1 MFKKTVFPVIIGVIA
16 SVVFATVLVAIPCA
30 AVLISK
36 VPIIGYV
43 ILLLTALSYYVPPVF
58 IFLDAFIATLASLRF
73 ISFATRYDRDDH
85 SCRAAKKASVTEG
98 TIITLFVAAGI
109 ALAVS
114 ESGFSFDLFSKVI
127 PFLLVIFVIFNSNK

>member
-1 MFKKTVFPVIIGVIA
+1 MFKKTIFPVILGVIA
-16 SVVFATVLVAIPCA
+16 SVVFAAVLVAIPCA

-43 ILLLTALSYYVPPVF
+43 VLLLTALSYYASPVF
-58 IFLDAFIATLASLRF
+58 IFLDAFIATLASLKF
-73 ISFATRYDRDDH
+73 ISFSTRYDRNNH

-109 ALAVS
+109 AFIVS
-114 ESGFSFDLFSKVI
+114 ESGFSFDLLSKVI